1 MCYNISMKKTMI
13 RFVKTEDICCGNVPI
28 SPVRR
33 GKYES
38 IKNEDAKRQYLASSE
53 ALYLLLGDKAM
64 SFYYGKNGSPCVDG
78 GYVSCA
84 HTEGIAMCAFS
95 DAPMGCDIEKTGRV
109 LSGKM
114 KTRFGN
120 IREWLALEAC
130 VKMTGEGLAGIKK
143 YRRSGDAMLDEYGK
157 QVAHVRFLEFG
168 EYSAAVCCGEE
179 FEVIM

>member
-1 MCYNISMKKTMI
+1 MCYNISMKKVEI
-13 RFVKTEDICCGNVPI
+13 RFVKAENLSSENIKM
-28 SPVRR
+28 SPARR
-33 GKYES
+33 EKYES
-38 IKNEDAKRQYLASSE
+38 INNAAAKGQYLASSA
-53 ALYLLLGDKAM
+53 ALSLLLGDKAM
-64 SFYYGKNGSPCVDG
+64 SFCYGENGRPCVDG
-78 GYVSCA
+78 GHISCA

-95 DAPMGCDIEKTGRV
+95 DAPVGCDIEKKGRI

-114 KTRFGN
+114 QTRFGN

-130 VKMTGEGLAGIKK
+130 VKMTGEGMAGIKK
-143 YRRSGDAMLDEYGK
+143 YRRSGDAMLDENGN